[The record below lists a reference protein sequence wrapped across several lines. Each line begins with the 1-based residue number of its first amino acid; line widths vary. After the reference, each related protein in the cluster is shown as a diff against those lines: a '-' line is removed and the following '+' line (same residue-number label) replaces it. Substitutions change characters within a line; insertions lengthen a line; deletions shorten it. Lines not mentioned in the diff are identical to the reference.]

1 MADGDCLR
9 QDQESLE
16 PGTKNDCNGTT
27 AVALG
32 RQKNSEQ
39 GESVFDKIMFGF
51 SIRTRENV
59 TGSPRA
65 TGSPGS
71 VASPRTIG
79 TPRVTDSPKPETV
92 GEIDTRAPFRSVKA
106 AVSLFGEG
114 ASPKARPQVKKP
126 KTAEERVLEKETQ
139 LHLNLKEVDKFRE
152 QLKNAE
158 TTKAQALRE
167 LEKANRT
174 LQELTSKLENV
185 SESKQAAIAVTEALK
200 NRAKQL
206 EESKA
211 SQPQPS
217 DGILKQDVDRERE
230 QYRASAGELNSAKQ
244 ELANLRQDFDA
255 ALEAKLAAF
264 QQAADAQHTA
274 EVNREKLSE
283 LSKEM
288 TAMRGTLDQVK
299 LASARAQDEHL
310 KLMAEN
316 EAIHESHRTA
326 KEDMEKKMQSLKE
339 ESNQLVLEGNID
351 EKLEE
356 TTEAIGLLQGQLKN
370 VHESD
375 LNALRDAVSELDYAK
390 KTLRE
395 VLDEESLLRSMVE
408 SLQLEMENA
417 KRDNLKLEEKES
429 KTESLNK
436 KLQVELDVSKAELQ
450 AAMAGELEAK
460 DASDDMHLKLQ
471 ESLLQAKNARQEA
484 EDMDRITRTLK
495 QEAETSRTAAKEAEA
510 KLQIALKEA
519 EEAKAAEKLAND
531 QMHDSDNSDATNSGS
546 SDGKIKLSTKDFE
559 SLTKKAKEVGNS
571 ADMKVATAMAQVEAI
586 IASEKDALRWL
597 ESSLKETEDM
607 EAATKDALK
616 KADMAEAAKQAV
628 EGELQKWRQ
637 KEQNDVGETSSQ
649 EETEM

>member
-1 MADGDCLR
+1 
-9 QDQESLE
+9 
-16 PGTKNDCNGTT
+16 
-27 AVALG
+27 
-32 RQKNSEQ
+32 
-39 GESVFDKIMFGF
+39 MFGF

-92 GEIDTRAPFRSVKA
+92 GEIDTRAPFQSVKA

-114 ASPKARPQVKKP
+114 ASPKARPLVKKP

-139 LHLNLKEVDKFRE
+139 LHLNLKAVDKFRE

-185 SESKQAAIAVTEALK
+185 SESKQAAIAATEASK

-211 SQPQPS
+211 SQPQLS
-217 DGILKQDVDRERE
+217 DGILKQDVDSERE

-274 EVNREKLSE
+274 KVNREKLSE
-283 LSKEM
+283 LSKEV

-299 LASARAQDEHL
+299 LASARAQDEQL
-310 KLMAEN
+310 KLMTEN

-339 ESNQLVLEGNID
+339 ESNQLALEGNLD

-370 VHESD
+370 FRESD
-375 LNALRDAVSELDYAK
+375 LNALRDAVSELDDAK

-395 VLDEESLLRSMVE
+395 VLEEESSLRSMVE

-417 KRDNLKLEEKES
+417 KMDNLKLEEKES
-429 KTESLNK
+429 KIESLNK

-460 DASDDMHLKLQ
+460 DASDELHLQLQ
-471 ESLLQAKNARQEA
+471 ESLSQAKNARQEA

-495 QEAETSRTAAKEAEA
+495 QEAETSRTAAKEAEE
-510 KLQIALKEA
+510 KLLIALKEA
-519 EEAKAAEKLAND
+519 EEAKAAEKLAYD
-531 QMHDSDNSDATNSGS
+531 QMHDSDNSHATNSGS
-546 SDGKIKLSTKDFE
+546 SDGKIKLSIKDFE
-559 SLTKKAKEVGNS
+559 SLTTKAEEVGNS

-586 IASEKDALRWL
+586 IASEKEALRRL
-597 ESSLKETEDM
+597 ESSLKETEAI

-628 EGELQKWRQ
+628 EGELRKWRQ
-637 KEQNDVGETSSQ
+637 KELNDVGETSFSQ